1 MAQHQ
6 NTKGF
11 QMTVVFHAAHR
22 RYIIAH
28 ADGRVSL
35 KARNQPRKTY
45 SAEEAKK
52 AWFSLGELR
61 AMAWDA
67 GYRSEW
73 STNKTIW

>member
-1 MAQHQ
+1 
-6 NTKGF
+6 
-11 QMTVVFHAAHR
+11 MTVVFHAAHR

-45 SAEEAKK
+45 SAEEAKGV
-52 AWFSLGELR
+52 WSTLGELR

-67 GYRSEW
+67 GYRGEW